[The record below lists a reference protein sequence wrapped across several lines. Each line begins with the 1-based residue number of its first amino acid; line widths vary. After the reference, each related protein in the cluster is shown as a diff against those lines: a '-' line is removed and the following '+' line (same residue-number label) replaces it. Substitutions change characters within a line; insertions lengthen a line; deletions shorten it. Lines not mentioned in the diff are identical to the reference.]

1 MGSLAM
7 RSAPDYPAQF
17 SAIQAQVEVRLAALA
32 PAGSGR
38 AGRRLQQAIR
48 YSLLDGG
55 KRLRPLATVLTA
67 TALGGR
73 ATAALDPACA
83 VEMVHT
89 ASLVLDDLPSM
100 DDAARRRGKPANHI
114 RYGEDIAILGAVSLV
129 NEAFGVLARA
139 QGIQPQ
145 VKLRLVEALSRAV
158 GVDGLSA
165 GQERDLRDADQLDDD
180 LALEQLHRQKT
191 GALFVASLE
200 IGARI
205 AGLTGGQL
213 APFRV
218 FGIQAGLAFQI
229 LDDLLDRLGTTQTTG
244 KDGRQDLRKPTF
256 ASIMS
261 REEAEQRAFARLDAA
276 IATLSPEVADPGPF
290 QAFAELLRRSYAQ
303 RAACDGVQASV
314 RAR

>member
-1 MGSLAM
+1 MP
-7 RSAPDYPAQF
+7 SAPDYPAQF
-17 SAIQAQVEVRLAALA
+17 SNIQAQVEIRLAALA

-38 AGRRLQQAIR
+38 AGRRVQQAIR

-67 TALGGR
+67 SALGGQ
-73 ATAALDPACA
+73 AGAALDPACA

-114 RYGEDIAILGAVSLV
+114 RHGEDIAILGAVSLV

-139 QGIQPQ
+139 QGIRPQ
-145 VKLRLVEALSRAV
+145 IKLRLVEALSRAV

-191 GALFVASLE
+191 GSLFVASLE

-205 AGLTGGQL
+205 AGFSGCRL
-213 APFRV
+213 APFRA

-229 LDDLLDRLGTTQTTG
+229 LDDLLDRLSTAQATG
-244 KDGRQDLRKPTF
+244 KDSRQDLRKPTF

-261 REEAEQRAFARLDAA
+261 REEAERRAFAQLDAA
-276 IATLSPEVADPGPF
+276 IEALAPEVANPGPF
-290 QAFAELLRRSYAQ
+290 QAFAELLRRSYAE
-303 RAACDGVQASV
+303 RAACGGGQASA